1 MNKNVDA
8 AIAAISV
15 LALAGPGRWSVL
27 NPKKTS
33 MEPRDATVIAYPPFE
48 STALFRISDNHHF
61 SEKTGHPSPF
71 IYTGQ
76 IIISSGI

>member
-1 MNKNVDA
+1 MNKNVVA

-15 LALAGPGRWSVL
+15 IALAGPGRWSVL

-33 MEPRDATVIAYPPFE
+33 TETMDSSVIAYPPFE

-61 SEKTGHPSPF
+61 SEKTGHPPPL
-71 IYTGQ
+71 
-76 IIISSGI
+76 